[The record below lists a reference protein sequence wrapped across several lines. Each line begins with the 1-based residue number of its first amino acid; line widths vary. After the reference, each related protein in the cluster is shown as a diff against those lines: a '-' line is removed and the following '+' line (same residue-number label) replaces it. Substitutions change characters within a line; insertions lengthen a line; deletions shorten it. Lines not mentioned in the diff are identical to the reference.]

1 MKGMPS
7 LKPLPLSSSDQL
19 VQFSWPKP
27 MSKSARSM
35 VWMWQGIVHSVWS
48 FSFTNRLFERPKA
61 HDFPAA
67 SKADSNRR
75 QLFTLLLLGVG
86 LLSACASREEKEG
99 VRWSTDP
106 EVSGQAHPAAYGITD
121 TFYVG
126 KPQAV
131 RPANDA
137 VFYYKKCS
145 MQSASG
151 ERAFFTKTEYN
162 CNDPR

>member
-1 MKGMPS
+1 MPS
-7 LKPLPLSSSDQL
+7 FKPSPIRSRDLL
-19 VQFSWPKP
+19 VQFIWPK
-27 MSKSARSM
+27 SM
-35 VWMWQGIVHSVWS
+35 HRPAQPEAWRWSGFSHRVWS
-48 FSFTNRLFERPKA
+48 FSFTIGLFARPT
-61 HDFPAA
+61 A
-67 SKADSNRR
+67 SSRPSTSKSDPNRR
-75 QLFTLLLLGVG
+75 RLLVLLLLGFG
-86 LLSACASREEKEG
+86 FMSACASRDEKEG

-106 EVSGQAHPAAYGITD
+106 EVSGQAHPAAYGVTD

-126 KPQAV
+126 KPQAI

-145 MQSASG
+145 MQNASG